1 MKIRFAVI
9 AGLTCLVAGVFSLP
23 AGAQSGAGAG
33 TGQTTTSS
41 ASQTQTT
48 VTTQTSPSHTMPGQ
62 TYHRPDR
69 ADKFKSFAFDSFGP
83 YAWIGSAIGGGI
95 QQADNS
101 APEWGGGIGA
111 YGVRF
116 ANTFGQNL
124 VMQGTRYSL
133 SSLLREDTIYYRCEC
148 DGFAPR
154 LKHALISTVTARK
167 GEDGHTVFSIPNL
180 VAPYA
185 AGEAAANLWY
195 PGRYGPKDGF
205 RLGNYN
211 LLVQAGLNVAYEFIY
226 GGPHTLLSQH
236 HIPILS
242 NATGSNSN

>member
-1 MKIRFAVI
+1 MKIRCVVSTVFACLI
-9 AGLTCLVAGVFSLP
+9 AGAFSLP

-33 TGQTTTSS
+33 TGNTTTTSS
-41 ASQTQTT
+41 QTQATAT
-48 VTTQTSPSHTMPGQ
+48 VQSTPRHTMPGQ
-62 TYHRPDR
+62 TYHRPTHTE
-69 ADKFKSFAFDSFGP
+69 KFKSFAFDSFGP

-124 VMQGTRYSL
+124 IAQGTRYSL

-195 PGRYGPKDGF
+195 PSRYGPKDGF
-205 RLGNYN
+205 RYGNYN
-211 LLVQAGLNVAYEFIY
+211 LLIQAGLNVAYEFIY
-226 GGPHTLLSQH
+226 GGPHTFLSQH

-242 NATGSNSN
+242 NATGSTSN